1 MKVSSILLALV
12 LFAHNIDVKIINK
25 DVLNLVKENASL
37 NKYVIS
43 ANQKQDDNSD
53 KVDKTVGI
61 QHIPTFKLDIPAGM
75 RWTTKT
81 KNTTLHVLFAAWE
94 PKISTKVLLKRN
106 SIKNQPRRKN
116 KCPSQDT
123 LDQGPPTKA
132 PFKGYNLGPP
142 TKVLLNNHNPSQ
154 YQTNDCTSQVGLSWL
169 ASLQKMMRP
178 IGWEKI
184 QMNGWKPIWPTA
196 VLDIMIG
203 SVVFECL

>member
-75 RWTTKT
+75 R
-81 KNTTLHVLFAAWE
+81 
-94 PKISTKVLLKRN
+94 
-106 SIKNQPRRKN
+106 
-116 KCPSQDT
+116 
-123 LDQGPPTKA
+123 
-132 PFKGYNLGPP
+132 
-142 TKVLLNNHNPSQ
+142 
-154 YQTNDCTSQVGLSWL
+154 
-169 ASLQKMMRP
+169 
-178 IGWEKI
+178 
-184 QMNGWKPIWPTA
+184 
-196 VLDIMIG
+196 
-203 SVVFECL
+203 